1 MSKPSS
7 ILDESKFTR
16 LWINETYRVFGDR
29 LINNED
35 STWFVDLMME
45 LLHSSFRITQ
55 TREELFGDTKVM
67 FGDIL
72 KLDATA
78 RLYEEI
84 V

>member
-7 ILDESKFTR
+7 ILDENKFTR

-29 LINNED
+29 LINTED
-35 STWFVDLMME
+35 TTWFVDLMME
-45 LLHSSFRITQ
+45 LLNSSFRLTQ
-55 TREELFGDTKVM
+55 TRDELFGETKVM

-72 KLDATA
+72 KLDANT